1 MEQLF
6 LPLIILVLAV
16 PMFLS
21 VRKQKRMAQQ
31 QQQMQSSITV
41 GDRIMTTSGLFGTVT
56 DTSEDS
62 IDIEIAPGVETT
74 WLKAAIREKVD
85 TDDSVSESDTYTGSD
100 TYTEE
105 SGAQLA
111 SPIEHEK
118 NTR

>member
-1 MEQLF
+1 M
-6 LPLIILVLAV
+6 IILVLAV

-21 VRKQKRMAQQ
+21 VRKQKKQAQQ
-31 QQQMQSSITV
+31 QQAMQSSITI
-41 GDRIMTTSGLFGTVT
+41 GDRIMTTSGLFGTVV

-74 WLKAAIREKVD
+74 WLKAAVREKVN
-85 TDDSVSESDTYTGSD
+85 TDDSTEVSEYTGD
-100 TYTEE
+100 TEDTDAYSADE

-111 SPIEHEK
+111 QPIEHEK